1 MQYICIYNLYAYKIP
16 SSEWGC
22 QGFFGGFSEVSG
34 QVQHNLFEKN
44 LFFENLGEE
53 FSEFGGVGLDTLWD
67 VRVVGKN

>member
-1 MQYICIYNLYAYKIP
+1 MLIRYPLR
-16 SSEWGC
+16 SSLSSV
-22 QGFFGGFSEVSG
+22 FLDIFGSFSEVSG

-67 VRVVGKN
+67 VGVVGKD